1 MTTVHVTDRA
11 GCTMRLVDVDGRKF
25 PDFPVENLT
34 SYQSVPLR
42 EDDVILCAYPK
53 SGTHWLWEVCM
64 MLLRGVSDTIP
75 FKKSLQMLEF
85 NSADKMAEYESP
97 RVLNTHVLYDRL
109 PSDAYKLKTKL
120 VLVLRNPKDVAVSFY
135 NHHMK
140 LEKYYQ
146 YKGKFSDWLQLFLEG
161 QVDYGSWFDYVRS
174 WEKVI
179 NSDVKNPIHDP
190 VRETRRLAEFLGV
203 TPDPELV
210 KSVAAKCDFSRMAN
224 DKKEYHDH
232 QLVMFRKGIVGD
244 WKNQFT
250 VAEDEVFNATYA
262 EKMKGSKLQF
272 RFTLR

>member
-1 MTTVHVTDRA
+1 
-11 GCTMRLVDVDGRKF
+11 MRLVDVDGRKF

-179 NSDVKNPIHDP
+179 NSDVKNPIHVIMYEDMKEDP